1 MNDYMVAA
9 LAALEKTTEGL
20 NDQIEALIELAESE
34 KLTETVDDLNRAHV
48 SFERFQDD
56 IERVEVPEE

>member
-9 LAALEKTTEGL
+9 LAALEKITEGL

-48 SFERFQDD
+48 SLERFQDD
-56 IERVEVPEE
+56 IEQVEVPEE